1 MCICSCVS
9 CVDPQLLVARASIPA
24 DGIVRNANVDIIVGD
39 VIMLWCIIGYVCCLI
54 HIVVEKNIH
63 SSVQFQSVLFNFHR
77 RGGLRRTFFMRW
89 NYESIS

>member
-39 VIMLWCIIGYVCCLI
+39 FIMLWCIIGYVCCLI
-54 HIVVEKNIH
+54 HIVVEKKHPKFCSI
-63 SSVQFQSVLFNFHR
+63 SECPVQFR